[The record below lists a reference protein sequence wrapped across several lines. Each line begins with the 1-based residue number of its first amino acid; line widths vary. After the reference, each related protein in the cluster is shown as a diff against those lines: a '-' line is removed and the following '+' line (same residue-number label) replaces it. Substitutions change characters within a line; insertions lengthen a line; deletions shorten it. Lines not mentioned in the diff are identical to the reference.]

1 MGGVEQMLTADAV
14 KIVLVLFLSFLV
26 GLEREEHK
34 TAGGG
39 KYSFGGVRTF
49 PLIGLV
55 GFATA
60 YLSGGQV
67 LPVLLGLLAVSGFL
81 WISYWHKLQT
91 EASAGVTSEISAL
104 ATYLAGALV
113 ARDAIWVATALSVS
127 GAFLLELKSALE
139 GLTKRI
145 ASEEILT
152 FTTFMLLTAV
162 ILPILPNQAFGP
174 FRINPFQAWLVVVAV
189 SAVSY
194 GSYVIQRLTRGRGG
208 LVLSAVLGGAY
219 SSTATTLVL
228 ARRAARE
235 ARPHLLSGATLVAS
249 GVMYVRL
256 AVLVGAFNPA
266 LLSIV
271 GAPLLALAAVG
282 AVAGWAWARVPDG
295 RSGDEA
301 APILTKNP
309 LDLGAASLFALLFVA
324 MLVATQLALTYL
336 GHMGLYVLGAMMGL
350 TDVDPFI
357 MGVTQAGGHTT
368 PLGSSAVAILIAASG
383 NNVAKG
389 VYAFIAS
396 DRRTGRM
403 SLALLLALAAAGLVP
418 LAWLWWGA

>member
-1 MGGVEQMLTADAV
+1 MGSVEWALAPDAV

-26 GLEREEHK
+26 GLEREERK
-34 TAGGG
+34 TAGGR
-39 KYSFGGVRTF
+39 YSFGGVRTF

-55 GFATA
+55 GYATA
-60 YLSGGQV
+60 YLSRDQV
-67 LPVLLGLLAVSGFL
+67 LPVVIGLAAVAGFL

-91 EASAGVTSEISAL
+91 TATAGVTTEISAL

-113 ARDAIWVATALSVS
+113 ARDAVWVATALSVS
-127 GAFLLELKSALE
+127 GLFLLELKSALE

-145 ASEEILT
+145 PPEEILT
-152 FTTFMLLTAV
+152 FTTFLLLTAV
-162 ILPILPNQAFGP
+162 VLPILPNQEFGP

-189 SAVSY
+189 SSVSY

-208 LVLSAVLGGAY
+208 VVLAAVLGGAY

-256 AVLVGAFNPA
+256 AVLVGLFNPA
-266 LLSIV
+266 LLAMV
-271 GAPLLALAAVG
+271 GAPFLVLAAVAL
-282 AVAGWAWARVPDG
+282 AVGWAWSRVSDG
-295 RSGDEA
+295 AVGEA
-301 APILTKNP
+301 EQSAGAKNP
-309 LDLGAASLFALLFVA
+309 LDLGAASLFALLFVG

-336 GHMGLYVLGAMMGL
+336 GHMGLYALGAVMGL

-357 MGVTQAGGHTT
+357 MGATQAAGRST
-368 PLGSSAVAILIAASG
+368 PLVSAAVAIVIAASG
-383 NNVAKG
+383 NSVAKG
-389 VYAFIAS
+389 VYAYVGS

-403 SLALLLALAAAGLVP
+403 SLAFLFALAVAGLIP
-418 LAWLWWGA
+418 LAWLGWGA

>member
-1 MGGVEQMLTADAV
+1 MGSVEWMLTPDAV

-34 TAGGG
+34 TGDG

-55 GFATA
+55 GYAIA
-60 YLSGGQV
+60 YLSGDQV
-67 LPVLLGLLAVSGFL
+67 LPVVIGLAAVAGFL
-81 WISYWHKLQT
+81 WISYWHKLKTTATAGATT
-91 EASAGVTSEISAL
+91 EVSAL

-127 GAFLLELKSALE
+127 GLFLLELKSALE

-145 ASEEILT
+145 APEEIRT
-152 FTTFMLLTAV
+152 FTTFLLLTAV
-162 ILPILPNQAFGP
+162 ILPILPNQEFGP
-174 FRINPFQAWLVVVAV
+174 FRINPFQVWLIVVAV

-194 GSYVIQRLTRGRGG
+194 GSYVIQLLTRGRGG
-208 LVLSAVLGGAY
+208 VVLAAVLGGAY

-249 GVMYVRL
+249 GVMYLRL
-256 AVLVGAFNPA
+256 AVLVGLFNPA
-266 LLSIV
+266 LLSMV
-271 GAPLLALAAVG
+271 GAPFLLLAAAALG
-282 AVAGWAWARVPDG
+282 AGWVWTRVPDG
-295 RSGDEA
+295 TAGETAPASA
-301 APILTKNP
+301 AKNP
-309 LDLGAASLFALLFVA
+309 LDLGAASLFALLFVV
-324 MLVATQLALTYL
+324 MLIATQLALTYL
-336 GHMGLYVLGAMMGL
+336 GHLGLYALGAVMGL

-357 MGVTQAGGHTT
+357 MGVTQAGGRST
-368 PLGSSAVAILIAASG
+368 PLVSAAVAILIAAAG

-389 VYAFIAS
+389 VYAYMAS

-403 SLALLLALAAAGLVP
+403 SLFLLLALAVASLLP
-418 LAWLWWGA
+418 LAWM